1 MNEYMTITKTIDL
14 THKELLTIADALIEM
29 TRKEEREA
37 QIIGRKVDRD
47 RIDRLFDL
55 HDKIWETL
63 EAPAGSADDQDPID
77 GLLTVSQAAT
87 LWDLNS
93 STIRRAIMDGRLK
106 QNLDC
111 LKFGK
116 QWAVSRAA
124 MTRLYG
130 ECKHPLW
137 EGLSEEEMAAAI
149 VAKDVREEQ
158 RIYNETMLENCSGD
172 ML

>member
-1 MNEYMTITKTIDL
+1 MVNRPGLIAPARRKKDVTTMNEYMTITKTIDL

-63 EAPAGSADDQDPID
+63 EAPAKSAADQDPID
-77 GLLTVSQAAT
+77 GILSVSDAAA
-87 LWDLNS
+87 LWELDT
-93 STIRRAIMDGRLK
+93 STIRRAIKDGRLK
-106 QNLDC
+106 QDLDC
-111 LKFGK
+111 YKLGK
-116 QWAVSRAA
+116 QWTVTKAA

-130 ECKHPLW
+130 TQKED
-137 EGLSEEEMAAAI
+137 A
-149 VAKDVREEQ
+149 Q
-158 RIYNETMLENCSGD
+158 
-172 ML
+172 